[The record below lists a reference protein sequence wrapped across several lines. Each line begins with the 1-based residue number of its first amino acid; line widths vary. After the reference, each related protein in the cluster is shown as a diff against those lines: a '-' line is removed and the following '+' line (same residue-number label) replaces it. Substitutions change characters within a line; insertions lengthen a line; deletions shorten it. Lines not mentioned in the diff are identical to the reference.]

1 MHHPLRHSAPWTA
14 WLMPNLVIF
23 KSRKRI
29 AEVGCEIEP
38 RYARRLSDQ
47 ITASFYEACRIGN
60 LDAASQLMQAL
71 DWEVARSTV
80 LFRADGREDGDD
92 VAAVHAR
99 YELEVSR
106 REETS
111 GSGRTA
117 PRFGS

>member
-1 MHHPLRHSAPWTA
+1 MA
-14 WLMPNLVIF
+14 WLMPDLTVF
-23 KSRKRI
+23 RSRKRI
-29 AEVGCEIEP
+29 AEVGREIEP

-60 LDAASQLMQAL
+60 LDAASQLMRAL

-80 LFRADGREDGDD
+80 LFRADWREDGDD

-99 YELEVSR
+99 YDLEVSR

-117 PRFGS
+117 PRFGN